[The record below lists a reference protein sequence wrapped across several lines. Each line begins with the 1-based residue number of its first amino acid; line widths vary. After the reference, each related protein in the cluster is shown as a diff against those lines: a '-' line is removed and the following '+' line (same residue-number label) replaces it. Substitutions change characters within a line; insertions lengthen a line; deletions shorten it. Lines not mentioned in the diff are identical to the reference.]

1 MKIKSKAL
9 LSIALITFVFIIG
22 LSLSTSVSLAE
33 SKFDSVIKS
42 QILNVPSLFKA
53 GLKDGDSVVKF
64 STLVHTK
71 KVEVELKSLTGF
83 PKHYHELED
92 HFLYVLK
99 GQANVRVG
107 SVITLINEGDLIII
121 PHGKKYEH
129 ELNVIGD
136 QPMELL
142 VFGVPP
148 EE

>member
-1 MKIKSKAL
+1 MKIKLKVF
-9 LSIALITFVFIIG
+9 SIALIAFIFIVG
-22 LSLSTSVSLAE
+22 LSLTSSISIAK
-33 SKFDSVIKS
+33 SKFNPVVKS

-64 STLVHTK
+64 STLVHTD

-107 SVITLINEGDLIII
+107 SVKTLIHEGDLIII

-129 ELNVIGD
+129 ELKVIGD
-136 QPMELL
+136 QPMEIGRASCRER
-142 VFGVPP
+142 V
-148 EE
+148 